1 MNTAAMLELEDFGH
15 RVLEASSG
23 QQALRILENGE
34 RVDLLVTDHAMPGMT
49 GVELAKLAKALQPNL
64 SVVSATRYAEL
75 PAGEET
81 SLQKINKPF
90 MQAELA
96 TAVLKALQS

>member
-1 MNTAAMLELEDFGH
+1 MLEDLGH

-34 RVDLLVTDHAMPGMT
+34 RVGLLVTDQAMSDMT
-49 GVELAKLAKALQPNL
+49 GVELTKLAKALQPNL
-64 SVVSATRYAEL
+64 SVVLATGYAQL

-81 SLQKINKPF
+81 SLQKLNKPF

-96 TAVLKALQS
+96 IAVSKALSLDRIRGAA